1 VKFYTKKRR
10 NPAINIVSLID
21 ILVILLIF
29 FIVTATFKKTQPQVV
44 INLPKSTQSSNA
56 TTEVEPLV
64 ITVSAKEEIFFEEAK
79 ISVEELGKRVKQVQE
94 TTPGRAVAMK
104 ADKGTP
110 FGFIITIV
118 DAMKGAGVKNLPA
131 FTQGPGEE

>member
-1 VKFYTKKRR
+1 MKFYTKRR
-10 NPAINIVSLID
+10 RTPVINIVSLID

-44 INLPKSTQSSNA
+44 IDLPQSKEASNS

-64 ITVSAKEEIFFEEAK
+64 ITVSAKEEIYLEEARL
-79 ISVEELGKRVKQVQE
+79 SVEELGAKVKQIQE
-94 TTPGRAVAMK
+94 TTPNRPVALRA
-104 ADKGTP
+104 DRGTP
-110 FGFIITIV
+110 FGFIISIV

-131 FTQGPGEE
+131 FTQGLEDQ